1 MKRTRAA
8 IREYQRKYYLLCIA
22 VDLDGMRRQWR
33 ESKQKKKGK
42 TKP

>member
-8 IREYQRKYYLLCIA
+8 IREYQRQYYLLCIA
-22 VDLDGMRRQWR
+22 VDQDGMRQQWR

-42 TKP
+42 VKP